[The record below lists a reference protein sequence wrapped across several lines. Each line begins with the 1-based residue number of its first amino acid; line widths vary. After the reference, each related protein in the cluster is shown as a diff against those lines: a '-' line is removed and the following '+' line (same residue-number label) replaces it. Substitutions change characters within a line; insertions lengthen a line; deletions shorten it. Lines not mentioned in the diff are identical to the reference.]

1 MLDLLKFSVIGVIT
15 SKLDLLNII
24 LRYTFLNL
32 DRPVFREALIS
43 LEPQLSNSQRT
54 DLPHIC
60 IVVLFGYIH
69 SQEQMLTCRVMEN
82 YLN

>member
-32 DRPVFREALIS
+32 DRPVFQEALIS
-43 LEPQLSNSQRT
+43 LEPQLSNSQRRN
-54 DLPHIC
+54 I
-60 IVVLFGYIH
+60 
-69 SQEQMLTCRVMEN
+69 
-82 YLN
+82 